1 LKKSS
6 KGLNKKILF
15 LNSNNKQFFLLFG
28 LITVVCLY
36 CDFYFENTNLTSP
49 FILSALVSSIITF
62 LSIAK
67 LKKIKIKQII
77 RQEGPK
83 NHLIKQGTPTM
94 GGIFFISVGI
104 IITLIY
110 YFDVQSANEIK
121 VEVLKPFI
129 GLFIV
134 WNLFLKGPKKA
145 KIVKSF
151 VPVGLVAGL
160 SSIFVGAVGPLI
172 APFFLVKSFNKE
184 HIIANKAAAQMITHL
199 SKIPLFIYFF
209 NMDYTAELKI
219 LIPLILAVYVGTS
232 FGKKILYFI
241 PELLFKKLFKIT
253 LFIISIR
260 LILLS

>member
-1 LKKSS
+1 MDVLTNNDIVILILSAFITSS
-6 KGLNKKILF
+6 ISAVLGMGGGIILLGIMAVIIPEGYKVIALHGMVQLF
-15 LNSNNKQFFLLFG
+15 SNTTRTYVFRKYVKTQLIKQFFNG
-28 LITVVCLY
+28 ALI
-36 CDFYFENTNLTSP
+36 
-49 FILSALVSSIITF
+49 
-62 LSIAK
+62 
-67 LKKIKIKQII
+67 
-77 RQEGPK
+77 
-83 NHLIKQGTPTM
+83 
-94 GGIFFISVGI
+94 GISFSVGI

-172 APFFLVKSFNKE
+172 APFFLIKSFNKE

-219 LIPLILAVYVGTS
+219 LIPLILAVYVGTG

>member
-1 LKKSS
+1 MDVLTNNDIVILILSAFITSS
-6 KGLNKKILF
+6 ISAVLGMGGGIILLGIMAVIIPEGYKVIALHGMVQLF
-15 LNSNNKQFFLLFG
+15 SNTTRTYVFRKYVKTQLIKQFFNG
-28 LITVVCLY
+28 ALI
-36 CDFYFENTNLTSP
+36 
-49 FILSALVSSIITF
+49 
-62 LSIAK
+62 
-67 LKKIKIKQII
+67 
-77 RQEGPK
+77 
-83 NHLIKQGTPTM
+83 
-94 GGIFFISVGI
+94 GISFSVGI

-184 HIIANKAAAQMITHL
+184 HIIANKAAAQIITHL

-219 LIPLILAVYVGTS
+219 LIPLILAVYIGTS
-232 FGKKILYFI
+232 FGKKILYFL
-241 PELLFKKLFKIT
+241 PELFFKKLFKIT
-253 LFIISIR
+253 LFIIAIR

>member
-1 LKKSS
+1 MDVLTNNDIVILILSAFITSS
-6 KGLNKKILF
+6 ISAVLGMGGGIILLGIMAVIIPEGYKVIALHGMVQLF
-15 LNSNNKQFFLLFG
+15 SNTTRTYVFRKYVKTQLIKQFFNG
-28 LITVVCLY
+28 ALI
-36 CDFYFENTNLTSP
+36 
-49 FILSALVSSIITF
+49 
-62 LSIAK
+62 
-67 LKKIKIKQII
+67 
-77 RQEGPK
+77 
-83 NHLIKQGTPTM
+83 
-94 GGIFFISVGI
+94 GISFSVGI

>member
-1 LKKSS
+1 MDVLTNNDIVILILSAFITSS
-6 KGLNKKILF
+6 ISAVLGMGGGIILLGIMAVIIPEGYKVIALHGMVQLF
-15 LNSNNKQFFLLFG
+15 SNTTRTYVFRKYVKTQLIKQFFNG
-28 LITVVCLY
+28 ALI
-36 CDFYFENTNLTSP
+36 
-49 FILSALVSSIITF
+49 
-62 LSIAK
+62 
-67 LKKIKIKQII
+67 
-77 RQEGPK
+77 
-83 NHLIKQGTPTM
+83 
-94 GGIFFISVGI
+94 GISFSVGI

-172 APFFLVKSFNKE
+172 APFFLVKSFDKE

>member
-1 LKKSS
+1 MDVLT
-6 KGLNKKILF
+6 NNDIVIL
-15 LNSNNKQFFLLFG
+15 
-28 LITVVCLY
+28 
-36 CDFYFENTNLTSP
+36 
-49 FILSALVSSIITF
+49 ILSAFITSSISAV
-62 LSIAK
+62 L
-67 LKKIKIKQII
+67 
-77 RQEGPK
+77 G
-83 NHLIKQGTPTM
+83 M
-94 GGIFFISVGI
+94 GGGIILLGIMAVIIPEGYKVIALHGMVQLFSNTTRTYVFRKYVKTQLVKQFLNGALIGISFSVGI

>member
-1 LKKSS
+1 MDVLT
-6 KGLNKKILF
+6 NNDIVIL
-15 LNSNNKQFFLLFG
+15 
-28 LITVVCLY
+28 
-36 CDFYFENTNLTSP
+36 
-49 FILSALVSSIITF
+49 ILSAFITSSISAV
-62 LSIAK
+62 L
-67 LKKIKIKQII
+67 
-77 RQEGPK
+77 G
-83 NHLIKQGTPTM
+83 M
-94 GGIFFISVGI
+94 GGGIILLGIMAVIIPEGYKVIALHGMVQLFSNTTRTYVFRKYVKTQLVKQFLNGALIGISFSVGI

-172 APFFLVKSFNKE
+172 APFFLGKSFNKE
-184 HIIANKAAAQMITHL
+184 HIIANKAAAQIITHL

-219 LIPLILAVYVGTS
+219 LIPLILAVYIGTS
-232 FGKKILYFI
+232 FGKKILYFL
-241 PELLFKKLFKIT
+241 PELFFKKLFKIT
-253 LFIISIR
+253 LFIIAIR

>member
-1 LKKSS
+1 MDVLTNNDIVILILSAFITSS
-6 KGLNKKILF
+6 ISAVLGMGGGIILLGIMAVIIPEGYKVIALHGMVQLF
-15 LNSNNKQFFLLFG
+15 SNTTRTYVFRKYVKTQLIKQFFNG
-28 LITVVCLY
+28 ALI
-36 CDFYFENTNLTSP
+36 
-49 FILSALVSSIITF
+49 
-62 LSIAK
+62 
-67 LKKIKIKQII
+67 
-77 RQEGPK
+77 
-83 NHLIKQGTPTM
+83 
-94 GGIFFISVGI
+94 GISFSVGI

-219 LIPLILAVYVGTS
+219 LIPLILAVYIGTS
-232 FGKKILYFI
+232 FGKKILYFL
-241 PELLFKKLFKIT
+241 PELFFKKLFKIT